1 MSFFSLE
8 GKTAIVTGG
17 ASGIGSAIAD
27 RFIAAGATV
36 VIADRRD
43 PSPASGAPE
52 HISTD
57 VADETQVAALVDVV
71 VAKHGGL
78 DIMVNNAG
86 IQPLGVRFQDL
97 TAALLRRTLD
107 VNVHGVAFGIKHA
120 ARVMK
125 EGGRILNTS
134 SFVGTLGIPAGT
146 AYAASKAAVSHL
158 TKCAALELAPHG
170 ITVNAIAPGTI
181 ATPAV
186 LGIAGNPEIPFAES
200 RTPLGRLGTPEE
212 IAAAFHF
219 LASEEASYITGVVLP
234 VDGGIAAGW
243 ERYDLVTPPEVTAA
257 GDWKDSEP

>member
-17 ASGIGSAIAD
+17 ASGIGSAVVD

-57 VADETQVAALVDVV
+57 VADETQVAALVDAI
-71 VAKHGGL
+71 VAKHRGF

-97 TAALLRRTLD
+97 TTALLRRTLD
-107 VNVHGVAFGIKHA
+107 VNVHGIAFGIKHA
-120 ARVMK
+120 GRVMK

-158 TKCAALELAPHG
+158 TKCVSLELAPYG
-170 ITVNAIAPGTI
+170 ITVNAVAPGTI

-200 RTPLGRLGTPEE
+200 RPSPPSGGLVHRRKSPPPFTFSPRRKPPTSPGSFSPSM
-212 IAAAFHF
+212 AA
-219 LASEEASYITGVVLP
+219 SP
-234 VDGGIAAGW
+234 PDGN
-243 ERYDLVTPPEVTAA
+243 DTTSSPPR
-257 GDWKDSEP
+257 K